1 MFRTM
6 DTEWAADLGLALE
19 RHELALLYQPIVD
32 LETLRM
38 VGAEALL
45 RWRHPSRGLLPP
57 SAFIAAAERSGM
69 IVPIGAWAL
78 GEACRQGAAWRARR
92 AGGPTVGIA
101 VNVSGRQVADPGF
114 VAEARSAVEES
125 GIEPHALLLEL
136 TETVLLDHRVVGASL
151 ERLKGLGVRLAVD
164 DFGTGHSSLEYLARF
179 PLDVLKVDRSYLDLL
194 GDRSPDRA
202 AALVRGILLLGRSLG
217 LCTVAEGVATPA
229 QLRLLRGLGCELGQ
243 GSLFADPVDAASLE
257 ERLGQRLG
265 PAG

>member
-45 RWRHPSRGLLPP
+45 RWRHPSRGMLPP
-57 SAFIAAAERSGM
+57 SAFIPAAERSGM

-78 GEACRQGAAWRARR
+78 REACRQGASWQALEH
-92 AGGPTVGIA
+92 GGSTVGIA
-101 VNVSGRQVADPGF
+101 VNVSGTQLRDPEF
-114 VAEARSAVEES
+114 VDAARSAMEETA
-125 GIEPHALLLEL
+125 IQPHAVLLEL
-136 TETVLLDHRVVGASL
+136 TETVLLDERVVGPTL
-151 ERLKGLGVRLAVD
+151 GRLKGLGVRVAVD

-179 PLDVLKVDRSYLDLL
+179 PLDVLKVDKSYVELL
-194 GDRSPDRA
+194 GDRALDRP
-202 AALVRGILLLGRSLG
+202 AALVRGILLLARSLG
-217 LCTVAEGVATPA
+217 LRTVAEGVATPA

-243 GSLFADPVDAASLE
+243 GSLFEDPVDASSLD
-257 ERLGQRLG
+257 ERLGQPLG
-265 PAG
+265 PPV